1 MNRILES
8 RIGQYAVLAAAVLVT
23 RVLFRTKLLYD
34 LDSVNFATGMQRFDV
49 TVSQPHAPGYYLYIV
64 LGRLFSL
71 VLPDANDALVAISVV
86 FSCLAVI
93 AIHRLTEE
101 LYDRN
106 AALAAGFI
114 FVFSPLYWFHGTVAL
129 VYVVEGFFSA
139 LVGWLCWQ
147 TYSG

>member
-71 VLPDANDALVAISVV
+71 VLPDANNALVAISVV

-114 FVFSPLYWFHGTVAL
+114 FGRFA
-129 VYVVEGFFSA
+129 
-139 LVGWLCWQ
+139 
-147 TYSG
+147 